1 MHSAPCLIYK
11 TVSSM
16 KFITI
21 LLALLL
27 LIMQVSIWLT
37 KDGYSRIV
45 EIEGLIQNQQKE
57 NDEMVSRNSQLKE
70 EIKDLKNGFS
80 AIEEKAREDIGMIK
94 EGEEFYLI
102 AEPRPDLEVK
112 DDD

>member
-1 MHSAPCLIYK
+1 
-11 TVSSM
+11 M

-21 LLALLL
+21 LLVLLL
-27 LIMQVSIWLT
+27 LIMQVNIWLT

-45 EIEGLIQNQQKE
+45 EIKGLIQDQQKE
-57 NDEMVSRNSQLKE
+57 NNEMASRNSQLKE
-70 EIKDLKNGFS
+70 EINDLKDGYA

-102 AEPRPDLEVK
+102 TEPRPDLELK
-112 DDD
+112 TDD

>member
-1 MHSAPCLIYK
+1 
-11 TVSSM
+11 M

-21 LLALLL
+21 LLVLLL
-27 LIMQVSIWLT
+27 LIMQVNIWLT

-45 EIEGLIQNQQKE
+45 EIKGLIQDQQKE
-57 NDEMVSRNSQLKE
+57 NNELASSNSQLKE
-70 EIKDLKNGFS
+70 EIKDLKDGYA

-102 AEPRPDLEVK
+102 TEPRPDLELK
-112 DDD
+112 TDD

>member
-1 MHSAPCLIYK
+1 
-11 TVSSM
+11 M

-21 LLALLL
+21 LLVLLL
-27 LIMQVSIWLT
+27 LIMQVNIWLT

-45 EIEGLIQNQQKE
+45 EIKGLMQDQQKE
-57 NDEMVSRNSQLKE
+57 NDEMSSRNSRLKE
-70 EIKDLKNGFS
+70 EIKDLKDGYA

-102 AEPRPDLEVK
+102 TEPRPDLELK
-112 DDD
+112 TDD